1 MVKPGVGAVASGDA
15 AGQPK
20 GRKCRH
26 TDTAVGAAASA
37 WIREGCGLVTPAEV
51 RAYSLFCAKA
61 NIVMSNI
68 W

>member
-1 MVKPGVGAVASGDA
+1 VLWRVVTRRDSQKDASA
-15 AGQPK
+15 
-20 GRKCRH
+20 
-26 TDTAVGAAASA
+26 DTAVGAAASA